1 MAEPTIQLGGG
12 NWAGKTDNLLGYYKK
27 GERFY
32 KQDFTFSRSTTGTYT
47 DKDGYIQE
55 MPYNLLQ
62 QSNDFDTTWGTSSV
76 TISSGKSGYN
86 GTNNAWSLNSSSE
99 GYLFQYLTN
108 ETSNTLSIYAKA
120 GSVNNIRLRFFGT
133 SNGEGYFN
141 LSNGT
146 KGTTSGLAN
155 SSIENVG
162 NGWYRCNIS
171 INTTISL
178 VRIYPSVSSSSSS
191 GTNGFVYIQ
200 NAQVNSGT
208 SAKTYFPTTT
218 RLNMPRVDYLNNSN
232 GSLLIEPQR
241 TNLLTYS
248 EDFSNSYW
256 TKSGASVTS
265 GIVSPDGTA
274 NAFKLVENTSNSNH
288 QVYRNTV
295 TTTGSFSNTI
305 FVKAAERS
313 KIRLN
318 SGSSSESVSFN
329 LSNGTIISQTG
340 ATGKIVSM
348 LNGWYKC
355 TISWNVTSVAAQ
367 YLLLGIL
374 DDSGNA
380 SYTGNGSSGVY
391 IWGAQFEQQS
401 QATAYIK
408 SDGIAAVRKSS
419 TTNLIPYSEDFNNAI
434 WSKVAAGTGITPIVT
449 SDYSLS
455 PIGTQTADRIQ
466 FNLNGGTSS
475 SDTSYITT
483 GLSLGTINATVSIY
497 LKTNDSTTK
506 DITLRLGA
514 GLFDYN
520 VTVTSEWQRF
530 SLSGNTN
537 VDRIQLLLYGNQN
550 SQTADLSVWGVQVE
564 QQTQAE
570 TYAPTYG
577 LPVTID
583 LFTEN
588 NYGTMTN
595 MSSSDIVEDTPNN

>member
-241 TNLLTYS
+241 TNL
-248 EDFSNSYW
+248 E
-256 TKSGASVTS
+256 TKSNGFSTWSANTNVTRTANYTL
-265 GIVSPDGTA
+265 SPDGTQNATRLQFTA
-274 NAFKLVENTSNSNH
+274 NGSCSNITQSLGSYTISCYAKRNDSGTQDVGFFTNGSGVVNSAWSLTSDWKRFTYTFPALNAGAMGIAGNSGADVSVFGCQLEGLASYATSYIPTSGSTVTRVAETCSQTPASGVIGQTEGVLFAEFSVFDIVSNIKAISLVKSSSPTSNAVILYYFGNRIAFDILNPSG
-288 QVYRNTV
+288 TV
-295 TTTGSFSNTI
+295 SVITNITNALQLNKVALKYKSGDIALWFNGVEIVTRTNTI
-305 FVKAAERS
+305 S
-313 KIRLN
+313 L
-318 SGSSSESVSFN
+318 SG
-329 LSNGTIISQTG
+329 
-340 ATGKIVSM
+340 
-348 LNGWYKC
+348 
-355 TISWNVTSVAAQ
+355 
-367 YLLLGIL
+367 L
-374 DDSGNA
+374 DKLEFDFT
-380 SYTGNGSSGVY
+380 TGNGFYGKIKQLQVY
-391 IWGAQFEQQS
+391 KTALTDTQL
-401 QATAYIK
+401 ATL
-408 SDGIAAVRKSS
+408 
-419 TTNLIPYSEDFNNAI
+419 TTI
-434 WSKVAAGTGITPIVT
+434 
-449 SDYSLS
+449 
-455 PIGTQTADRIQ
+455 
-466 FNLNGGTSS
+466 
-475 SDTSYITT
+475 
-483 GLSLGTINATVSIY
+483 
-497 LKTNDSTTK
+497 
-506 DITLRLGA
+506 
-514 GLFDYN
+514 
-520 VTVTSEWQRF
+520 
-530 SLSGNTN
+530 
-537 VDRIQLLLYGNQN
+537 
-550 SQTADLSVWGVQVE
+550 
-564 QQTQAE
+564 
-570 TYAPTYG
+570 
-577 LPVTID
+577 
-583 LFTEN
+583 
-588 NYGTMTN
+588 
-595 MSSSDIVEDTPNN
+595 

>member
-241 TNLLTYS
+241 TNL
-248 EDFSNSYW
+248 E
-256 TKSGASVTS
+256 TKSNGFSTWSANTNVTRTANYTL
-265 GIVSPDGTA
+265 SPDGTQNATRLQFTA
-274 NAFKLVENTSNSNH
+274 NGSCSNITQSLGSYTISCYAKRNDSGTQDVGFFTNGSGVVNSAWSLTSDWKRFTYTFPALNAGAMGIAGNSGADVSVFGC
-288 QVYRNTV
+288 QLEGLASYATSYIPTSGSTV
-295 TTTGSFSNTI
+295 TRVAETCSQTPASGVIGQTEGTVFFDVNISHIVGNEALGGINSGGYANHATIQRIGNTI
-305 FVKAAERS
+305 QFVR
-313 KIRLN
+313 N
-318 SGSSSESVSFN
+318 SATQS
-329 LSNGTIISQTG
+329 G
-340 ATGKIVSM
+340 AT
-348 LNGWYKC
+348 
-355 TISWNVTSVAAQ
+355 
-367 YLLLGIL
+367 
-374 DDSGNA
+374 
-380 SYTGNGSSGVY
+380 
-391 IWGAQFEQQS
+391 
-401 QATAYIK
+401 
-408 SDGIAAVRKSS
+408 
-419 TTNLIPYSEDFNNAI
+419 
-434 WSKVAAGTGITPIVT
+434 IVT
-449 SDYSLS
+449 SSAITVGRYRLALAYKSGDTACFLN
-455 PIGTQTADRIQ
+455 GTQVSTTQTQTFTNATLNLIRISGDAIGA
-466 FNLNGGTSS
+466 LPI
-475 SDTSYITT
+475 SDTYNQAQLYNTRLSNSELATLTT
-483 GLSLGTINATVSIY
+483 I
-497 LKTNDSTTK
+497 
-506 DITLRLGA
+506 
-514 GLFDYN
+514 
-520 VTVTSEWQRF
+520 
-530 SLSGNTN
+530 
-537 VDRIQLLLYGNQN
+537 
-550 SQTADLSVWGVQVE
+550 
-564 QQTQAE
+564 
-570 TYAPTYG
+570 
-577 LPVTID
+577 
-583 LFTEN
+583 
-588 NYGTMTN
+588 
-595 MSSSDIVEDTPNN
+595 

>member
-265 GIVSPDGTA
+265 SIVSPDGTT
-274 NAFKLVENTSNSNH
+274 NAYKLVEDTSNSNH

-355 TISWNVTSVAAQ
+355 TISWNVTSTAAQ

-391 IWGAQFEQQS
+391 IWGAQFEVG
-401 QATAYIK
+401 AY
-408 SDGIAAVRKSS
+408 
-419 TTNLIPYSEDFNNAI
+419 E
-434 WSKVAAGTGITPIVT
+434 
-449 SDYSLS
+449 
-455 PIGTQTADRIQ
+455 
-466 FNLNGGTSS
+466 
-475 SDTSYITT
+475 TSYIPTSGST
-483 GLSLGTINATVSIY
+483 VTRVAETCSQTPASGVIGQTEGVLFAEFSVFDIVSNIKAISLVKSSSPTSNAVILYYFGNRIAFDILNPSGTVSVITNITNALQLNKVA
-497 LKTNDSTTK
+497 LKYKSGDIALWFNGVEIVTRTNT
-506 DITLRLGA
+506 I
-514 GLFDYN
+514 
-520 VTVTSEWQRF
+520 
-530 SLSGNTN
+530 SLSGLDKLEFDFTTGNGFYGK
-537 VDRIQLLLYGNQN
+537 IKQLQVYK
-550 SQTADLSVWGVQVE
+550 TALTD
-564 QQTQAE
+564 TQLA
-570 TYAPTYG
+570 TLT
-577 LPVTID
+577 TI
-583 LFTEN
+583 
-588 NYGTMTN
+588 
-595 MSSSDIVEDTPNN
+595 